1 MINFLLS
8 RPIAVTMTYI
18 AILILGLV
26 ASSLLPVSLMPD
38 VDIPKIT
45 IHVNDENASARELEN
60 TVVKSLRQSLV
71 QVGNLSDITSEARS
85 GSATIQLEF
94 DYSTNIDFAF
104 IEVNEKL
111 DRVMAHMPNDFER
124 PRVIKA
130 SATDIPVFYLN
141 LTLKQSNSQTSKQ
154 PYLQAVQHSNNQ
166 SFPQLSTFADQV
178 IRKRIEQ
185 LPTISLADI
194 SGRVFSEIVITP
206 DREKL
211 TSTGITTYEIETA
224 LKNNNIDLGNL
235 LIQDGQYQYNIRVG
249 NRLLNTNDIANVY
262 IKKAG
267 RIYQLKDL
275 ADVAIQQQTRR
286 GLVTSDGK
294 PAIVFAVIKQ
304 SNARMKDLKT
314 ELNTLIH
321 HFENDYPDVEF
332 TITRNQT
339 RLLDHSLASLK
350 QSLVIGALLAFVI
363 MFFFLKD
370 FKSPI
375 LIGISI
381 PVSVVIALLFF
392 YLAGLSLNIVS
403 LSGLILGVGMM
414 IDNAIIVIDNIHQYR
429 ERGLPIKK
437 ACTRGTNEVFR
448 PLLSSVLTTCAVFI
462 PLIFIGNIAGAIFFD
477 QAIAVTIGLFV
488 SLIVSTTLLPVYYNI
503 LYSRWP
509 NVSSKNIF
517 SRFNRVSYEKWYDK
531 GLSFTLRNQV
541 WIWIVVFFMLFSTL
555 VLFQSLEKEKFPP
568 LTQYETLLWVD
579 WNEQINVDENSRR
592 INMLNQQVN
601 HFIKQTTGL
610 VGEQQFILD
619 KNVPNASTEA
629 LLYIEANSPTAL
641 DSAKNHLKQFII
653 DQYPG
658 AVQQFVDVSN
668 IFELLFSDD
677 EATIEARL
685 RPMQEF
691 SENYHFALGSLIKTL
706 TDSLTGKEVNPVSW
720 DKMVVLTIDPELLTL
735 YNLTYDAVFAA
746 LKQAF
751 HENTVFRITGNQE
764 YIPVVIGENL
774 NSLAEII
781 QDIQIMNP
789 NGEQVFL
796 STLLNQVPART
807 MKLINAGR
815 EGEYYPVKFDIPSD
829 EVEGLMAKIKLLV
842 NDDENFET
850 GFAGSYFSNRE
861 LIKSL
866 TVILLISLLLLYFI
880 LASQFESVLLPLI
893 VLLEVP
899 IDIFGAFLFLKL
911 FGGSINLMSM
921 IGIIVMSGIIIND
934 SILKID
940 TINRLRL
947 EGYSTLRAIYIG
959 GQRRLKPILM
969 TSLTT
974 ILALVPFFFTSG
986 MGSDLQ
992 RPLALSVIG
1001 GMMVGTLVSLYFIP
1015 LCYYYLD
1022 KLRMKKRMIN

>member
-1 MINFLLS
+1 MIKFLIH

-38 VDIPKIT
+38 VDIPRIT
-45 IHVNDENASARELEN
+45 IHVSDENASARELEN
-60 TVVKSLRQSLV
+60 TVVKSLRQNLV
-71 QVGNLSDITSEARS
+71 QVGNLSDITSEARA
-85 GSATIQLEF
+85 GSATLHLEF
-94 DYSTNIDFAF
+94 DYGTNIDFAF

-111 DRVMAHMPNDFER
+111 DRAMAQMPTNFER

-141 LTLKQSNSQTSKQ
+141 LTLK
-154 PYLQAVQHSNNQ
+154 HSNNHPLQ
-166 SFPQLSTFADQV
+166 QTINHSFSELSSFADQV

-185 LPTISLADI
+185 LPSVSLADI

-206 DREKL
+206 NQKKL

-235 LIQDGQYQYNIRVG
+235 LVQDGQYQYNIRVG
-249 NRLLNTNDIANVY
+249 NRLLNTDDIANVY

-267 RIYQLKDL
+267 RIYRVKDL
-275 ADVAIQQQTRR
+275 ADIAVRQQTRR
-286 GLVTSDGK
+286 GLVTSNGE
-294 PAIVFAVIKQ
+294 PALVFAVIKQ

-314 ELNTLIH
+314 ELNTIIK
-321 HFENDYPDVEF
+321 HFKNDYPEVDF
-332 TITRNQT
+332 AITRNQT
-339 RLLDHSLASLK
+339 RLLDHALANLK
-350 QSLVIGALLAFVI
+350 QSLVIGALLAFTI
-363 MFFFLKD
+363 MFLFLKD

-381 PVSVVIALLFF
+381 PVSVVVALLFF

-429 ERGLPIKK
+429 ERGLSLHQ
-437 ACTRGTNEVFR
+437 ACVRGTNEVFR

-509 NVSSKNIF
+509 AVSSKNIF
-517 SRFNRVSYEKWYDK
+517 TRFNRISYEKWYEK
-531 GLSFTLRNQV
+531 GLRFTLRNQA
-541 WIWIVVFFMLFSTL
+541 WIWLTIFIMLFSAFF
-555 VLFQSLEKEKFPP
+555 LFQSLEKEKFPP
-568 LTQYETLLWVD
+568 LTQHETLLWVD
-579 WNEQINVDENSRR
+579 WNEQIHVDENSRR
-592 INMLNQQVN
+592 VNLLNQQVN
-601 HFIKQTTGL
+601 QFVNQTTGL

-619 KNVPNASTEA
+619 KNVPSAPSEA
-629 LLYIEANSPTAL
+629 LLYIEAQSPTAL
-641 DSAKNHLKQFII
+641 DSTKIHLNEFISAHF
-653 DQYPG
+653 PT
-658 AVQQFVDVSN
+658 AVQRFEDVSN

-677 EATIEARL
+677 EAILEARL
-685 RPMQEF
+685 RPTQEF
-691 SENYHFALGSLIKTL
+691 NGNYHSTLGSVINTL
-706 TDSLTGKEVNPVSW
+706 TDSFPDIDINPVSW
-720 DKMVVLTIDPELLTL
+720 DNMVVLTIDPELLTL
-735 YNLTYDAVFAA
+735 YNLTYDAVYAA
-746 LKQAF
+746 LKNAF

-764 YIPVVIGENL
+764 YLPVVIGENH
-774 NSLAEII
+774 NNLAEIV
-781 QDIQIMNP
+781 QEIQIRNSK
-789 NGEQVFL
+789 GEQVFL
-796 STLLNQVPART
+796 STLLNQLPTRT
-807 MKLINAGR
+807 MKLITAGQ
-815 EGEYYPVKFDIPSD
+815 EGEYYPVKFDIPPD
-829 EVEGLMAKIKLLV
+829 QVKGLLEKIKALI
-842 NDDENFET
+842 NQNEQFEV

-866 TVILLISLLLLYFI
+866 AVILLISLLLLYFI
-880 LASQFESVLLPLI
+880 LASQFESILLPLI

-899 IDIFGAFLFLKL
+899 IDIFGAFLFLKV

-940 TINRLRL
+940 TINRLRQQ
-947 EGYSTLRAIYIG
+947 GYGTLRAIYVG

-974 ILALVPFFFTSG
+974 ILALVPFFFISG

-1001 GMMVGTLVSLYFIP
+1001 GMIAGTLVSLFFIP

-1022 KLRMKKRMIN
+1022 KVRMKKWG